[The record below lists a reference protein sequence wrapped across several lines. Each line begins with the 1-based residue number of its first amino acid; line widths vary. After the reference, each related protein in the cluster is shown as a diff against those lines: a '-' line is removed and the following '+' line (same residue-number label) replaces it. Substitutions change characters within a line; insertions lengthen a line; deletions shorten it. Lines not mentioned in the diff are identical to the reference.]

1 MKFQRAQIVRSLAGR
16 DSGDFFCILDVEEN
30 YLVLADGKRR
40 KVNAPK
46 RKKASHAQN
55 LGDFGHP
62 TMEKLLGGGGVTNNE
77 IRRALAA
84 FRAESKEDVTLWQRT
99 I

>member
-1 MKFQRAQIVRSLAGR
+1 MEFQRAQIVRSLAGR
-16 DSGDFFCILDVEEN
+16 DSGDCFCVVDVEAG
-30 YLVLADGKRR
+30 YLLLADGKRR
-40 KVNAPK
+40 RVNAPK
-46 RKKASHAQN
+46 RKKVKHIQN

-62 TMEKLLGGGGVTNNE
+62 TMEKLRQGGGVTNNE